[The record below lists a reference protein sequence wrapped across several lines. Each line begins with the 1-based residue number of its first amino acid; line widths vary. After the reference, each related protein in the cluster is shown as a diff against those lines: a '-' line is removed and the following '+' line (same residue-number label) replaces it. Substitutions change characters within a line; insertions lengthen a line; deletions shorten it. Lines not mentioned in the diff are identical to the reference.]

1 MHWHLGNG
9 VLKKKGHKNKLLD
22 KTNGVRMIK
31 IDKNQFHL
39 ANQFHFNGIVK
50 KGQRYMTYKSDWMN
64 CKMMT

>member
-1 MHWHLGNG
+1 
-9 VLKKKGHKNKLLD
+9 
-22 KTNGVRMIK
+22 MIK